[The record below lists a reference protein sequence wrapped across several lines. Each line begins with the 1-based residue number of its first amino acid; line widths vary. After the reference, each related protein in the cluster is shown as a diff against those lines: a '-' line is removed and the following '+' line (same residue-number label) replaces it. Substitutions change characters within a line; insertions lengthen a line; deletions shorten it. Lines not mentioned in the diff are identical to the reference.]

1 MGKKRQRIHVARRS
15 LQRYG
20 KSLSAKTQDVM
31 AQLIRAGK
39 GKFVRRGSNR
49 VSIWDLDFNGLTY
62 RLVYDKH
69 TKQLAS
75 VLDGQMV

>member
-1 MGKKRQRIHVARRS
+1 MGKKQQRLHVAKRS
-15 LQRYG
+15 IQRYG

-39 GKFVRRGSNR
+39 GTFVRRGSNR
-49 VSIWDLDFNGLTY
+49 ITVFDLPYNGLTY
-62 RLVYDKH
+62 RVVYDKN

-75 VLDGQMV
+75 VLDEQMV